1 MDGDP
6 KGPSS
11 NCEEGHGSG
20 QGKVGVGVGENLAW
34 ATADGGL
41 VADGDPHGTPFIYSS
56 KGKEKEIE
64 MEAGAEAEEKGEEAD
79 DEDENVQGKEE

>member
-41 VADGDPHGTPFIYSS
+41 VADGDPHAIPFIYSS

-64 MEAGAEAEEKGEEAD
+64 TEVEEKGEEAD
-79 DEDENVQGKEE
+79 NEDKNVQGEEE